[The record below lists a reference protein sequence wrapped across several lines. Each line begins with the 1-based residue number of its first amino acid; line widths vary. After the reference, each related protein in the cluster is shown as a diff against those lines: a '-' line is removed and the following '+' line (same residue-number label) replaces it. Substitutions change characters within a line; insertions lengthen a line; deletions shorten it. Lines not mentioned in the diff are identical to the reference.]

1 MQSNNDNRLWDFLKK
16 DTSFIIFVLTSVG
29 TILTLI
35 IKGLELAYRYA
46 RYTTLNIPLHFL
58 NSGISVKLILSIVFI
73 ILTFSTSIFLCIVCR
88 SYYEKLKAFWI
99 FDASFHTERP
109 PKIKRQIIN
118 TSFIILFGVVLIFIN
133 TPCVLFSVYNIAV
146 GSLPFFMIL
155 FSFVYIENM
164 IAENIMILMDNRQ
177 ENKQWEFKPYND
189 RDTQK
194 KLTKEEIEKINNE
207 YLSHKSV
214 MSFSHMKQMIFILII
229 LACIFGITYEI
240 GKHSADNENAT
251 YQIISIDENPYVV
264 LEKSD
269 NLYIVASVT
278 ETRNKNKNVLNI
290 EISNQLIV
298 EASSVMNYRI
308 KSFDE
313 INLEK

>member
-46 RYTTLNIPLHFL
+46 RYITLNIPLHFL
-58 NSGISVKLILSIVFI
+58 NSGISAKLILSIAFI
-73 ILTFSTSIFLCIVCR
+73 ILTFSTSIFLCMVCR

-109 PKIKRQIIN
+109 PKIKRKIIN
-118 TSFIILFGVVLIFIN
+118 TSFLILYGVVLIFIN
-133 TPCVLFSVYNIAV
+133 TPCVLFSVYNIKV

-155 FSFVYIENM
+155 FSFACIENM
-164 IAENIMILMDNRQ
+164 IAENIIVLIDNRQ

-189 RDTQK
+189 RDTQR
-194 KLTKEEIEKINNE
+194 KLTKEEIEKINSE
-207 YLSHKSV
+207 YLCHKSI

-229 LACIFGITYEI
+229 LSCIFGITYEI
-240 GKHSADNENAT
+240 GKHSADNKNAI

-269 NLYIVASVT
+269 NLYIVASAT
-278 ETRNKNKNVLNI
+278 ETRNNKKNVLNI

-298 EASSVMNYRI
+298 EASSIMNYRI